1 MHPLGRPTDF
11 LHMSW
16 QIALQLAFSGLS
28 VGSIYGLVALALVIP
43 FKASGVLNFAQ
54 GEMVTLGAYI
64 GLALATNFGLPF
76 LLVVPLTLVIAA
88 GFGALVE
95 RHLIRPIITAP
106 EFTVVIATFAIGL
119 IIKAA
124 VRVHWQDNVFTL
136 DAPYMGSPIA
146 LGPVRLNPAYLVII
160 FTTLAVVVLIGLFFR
175 STKFGKAMRA
185 VALDQIAARLMGIG
199 VGSVFMSAWALSAAI
214 AALAGILLAPIIG
227 ITPEIGHLIL
237 KGLVAAVIGG
247 FTSLGGAVAGGLL
260 LGLLETYAG
269 AFFGATFKNIVPFC
283 ILIALLLYKP
293 HGLFGSAALKR
304 V

>member
-1 MHPLGRPTDF
+1 
-11 LHMSW
+11 MSW

-28 VGSIYGLVALALVIP
+28 VGSIYALVALALVIP

-54 GEMVTLGAYI
+54 GEMATLGAYI

-76 LLVVPLTLVIAA
+76 LVMVPLTLLIAA
-88 GFGALVE
+88 GFGVLMERLVV
-95 RHLIRPIITAP
+95 RPIIAAP
-106 EFTVVIATFAIGL
+106 EFTVVIATFAVGV
-119 IIKAA
+119 IIKSA
-124 VRVHWQDNVFTL
+124 VRVQWQDNLFTL
-136 DAPYMGSPIA
+136 DAPYVGAPIA

-160 FTTLAVVVLIGLFFR
+160 AATLSVVGLLTLFFAN
-175 STKFGKAMRA
+175 TKFGKAMRA
-185 VALDQIAARLMGIG
+185 VAIDQNAARLMGIG
-199 VGSVFMSAWALSAAI
+199 VGSVFMSAWALAAAI
-214 AALAGILLAPIIG
+214 GALAGLLLAPIIG

-283 ILIALLLYKP
+283 ILIAILLYKP
-293 HGLFGSAALKR
+293 HGLFGTAAVKR

>member
-1 MHPLGRPTDF
+1 
-11 LHMSW
+11 MSW

-28 VGSIYGLVALALVIP
+28 VGSIYALVALALVIP

-64 GLALATNFGLPF
+64 GLVLATGFGLPF
-76 LLVVPLTLVIAA
+76 PIMVVLTLVLAA
-88 GFGALVE
+88 VAGVVIE
-95 RHLIRPIITAP
+95 RLLIRPIIAAP
-106 EFTVVIATFAIGL
+106 EFTLVIATFAIGL

-124 VRVHWQDNVFTL
+124 IRVHWQDNVFSF
-136 DAPYMGSPIA
+136 DAPYTGAPIA

-160 FTTLAVVVLIGLFFR
+160 LATLAVVALLTLFFR
-175 STKFGKAMRA
+175 GAKFGKAMRA
-185 VALDQIAARLMGIG
+185 VALDQTAARLMGIG
-199 VGSVFMSAWALSAAI
+199 VGSVFASAWALSAAI
-214 AALAGILLAPIIG
+214 GALAGLLLAPVIG

-237 KGLVAAVIGG
+237 KGLIAAVIGR

-283 ILIALLLYKP
+283 ILVSLLLFRPY
-293 HGLFGSAALKR
+293 GLFGSAALKR

>member
-1 MHPLGRPTDF
+1 
-11 LHMSW
+11 MSW

-28 VGSIYGLVALALVIP
+28 VGSIYALVALALVIP

-64 GLALATNFGLPF
+64 GLVLATGFGLPF
-76 LLVVPLTLVIAA
+76 PIMVVLTLVLAA
-88 GFGALVE
+88 VAGVVIE
-95 RHLIRPIITAP
+95 RLLIRPIIAAP
-106 EFTVVIATFAIGL
+106 EFTLVIATFAIGL

-124 VRVHWQDNVFTL
+124 IRVHWQDNVFSF
-136 DAPYMGSPIA
+136 DAPYTGAPIA

-160 FTTLAVVVLIGLFFR
+160 LATLAVVALLTLFFR
-175 STKFGKAMRA
+175 GAKFGKAMRA
-185 VALDQIAARLMGIG
+185 VALDQTAARLMGIG
-199 VGSVFMSAWALSAAI
+199 VGSVFASAWALSAAI
-214 AALAGILLAPIIG
+214 GALAGLLLAPVIG

-237 KGLVAAVIGG
+237 KGLIAAVIGG

-283 ILIALLLYKP
+283 ILVSLLLFRPY
-293 HGLFGSAALKR
+293 GLFGSAALKR